1 MGFETV
7 LLQTEKGNT
16 YMSPMVYVSYA
27 VIGAW
32 FFMVLRAVRAFIKEA
47 H

>member
-1 MGFETV
+1 MEPKTV
-7 LLQTEKGNT
+7 FLQTEKVNT
-16 YMSPMVYVSYA
+16 YMSPMIYVSYA

-32 FFMVLRAVRAFIKEA
+32 FFMVLRAVRAVIKEA

>member
-7 LLQTEKGNT
+7 LLQTEKVNT
-16 YMSPMVYVSYA
+16 YMSPMIYVSYA

-32 FFMVLRAVRAFIKEA
+32 FLMVIRAIRAFIKEA